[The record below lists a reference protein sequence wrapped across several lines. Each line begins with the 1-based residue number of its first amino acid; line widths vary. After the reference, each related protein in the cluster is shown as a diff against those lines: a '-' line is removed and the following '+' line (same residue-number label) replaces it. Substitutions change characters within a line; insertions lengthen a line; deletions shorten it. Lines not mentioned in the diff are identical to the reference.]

1 MLAISTWI
9 PATHRA
15 PAGPHQQA
23 TAPLDRR
30 AQLLQ
35 TLVIPIGVAV
45 EVLVV
50 DLVGVLAHVL
60 LLPQH
65 TGRL

>member
-1 MLAISTWI
+1 VLATSTWI

-15 PAGPHQQA
+15 QASPHQQA
-23 TAPLDRR
+23 TAPLNRR
-30 AQLLQ
+30 AQLPQ

-60 LLPQH
+60 LLSQH